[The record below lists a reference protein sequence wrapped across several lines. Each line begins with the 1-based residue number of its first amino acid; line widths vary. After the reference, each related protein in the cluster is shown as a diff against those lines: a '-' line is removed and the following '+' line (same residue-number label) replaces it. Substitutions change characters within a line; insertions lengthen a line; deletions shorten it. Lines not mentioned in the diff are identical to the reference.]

1 MGLSDAFL
9 RGGNPP
15 ALGLC
20 VENGESLMLGG
31 ILQEDANDAKR
42 KTPILGDVPLLG
54 RLFRRRITRQDQQEL
69 LIFVTPTRV
78 SRVSTDEPRGQPPDR
93 LPSDTPVVD
102 SLLKPQ

>member
-15 ALGLC
+15 ALRLC
-20 VENGESLMLGG
+20 VENDETLVLGG

-42 KTPILGDVPLLG
+42 KTPILRDLPLLG

-69 LIFVTPTRV
+69 LVFCH
-78 SRVSTDEPRGQPPDR
+78 TDRGELNIHRRTAGPAA
-93 LPSDTPVVD
+93 
-102 SLLKPQ
+102 